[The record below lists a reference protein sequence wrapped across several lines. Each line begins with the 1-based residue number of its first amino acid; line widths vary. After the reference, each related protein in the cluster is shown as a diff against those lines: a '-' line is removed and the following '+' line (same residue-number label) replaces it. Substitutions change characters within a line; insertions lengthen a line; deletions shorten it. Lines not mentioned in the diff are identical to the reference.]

1 MLQSDETDDHRPTAL
16 PKKRPPQS
24 GLSGVNSATVG
35 SARAP
40 ASGSFY
46 RFTIVYL
53 FKNECRLDQ
62 GILKINIPHANDF
75 VQQTLADKQLQKYR
89 R

>member
-16 PKKRPPQS
+16 PKKS
-24 GLSGVNSATVG
+24 GPSGVNSATVG

-46 RFTIVYL
+46 RFTIV
-53 FKNECRLDQ
+53 
-62 GILKINIPHANDF
+62 
-75 VQQTLADKQLQKYR
+75 
-89 R
+89 